1 MKFKERIFHAFSFE
15 LIALAIIVP
24 VVSFFSGT
32 QSFELAV
39 VGIGMSVFTVAWN
52 YAYNVMFDR
61 WFGASREGRSAK
73 IRVLHALGFEGGLIF
88 FTIPLIAW
96 YLQVG
101 LLAAVMIEAGFL
113 VFFFFYTAIFNW
125 LYDKYQPY
133 QWLFSRGIKGGNV
146 KGVCSKSE

>member
-1 MKFKERIFHAFSFE
+1 MNFKERIFHAFSFE

-24 VVSFFSGT
+24 VVSFFSGN
-32 QSFELAV
+32 QSYELAI

-52 YAYNVMFDR
+52 YVYNLMFDR
-61 WFGASREGRSAK
+61 WYGASRGGRSAK

-113 VFFFFYTAIFNW
+113 VFFFFYTAIFNL

-133 QWLFSRGIKGGNV
+133 QWLFSCALSNDRV
-146 KGVCSKSE
+146 KGARGKSQ

>member
-1 MKFKERIFHAFSFE
+1 MFHAFSFE

-32 QSFELAV
+32 QSYELAV
-39 VGIGMSVFTVAWN
+39 VGIGMSVFAVAWN
-52 YAYNVMFDR
+52 YVYNLMFDR
-61 WFGASREGRSAK
+61 WYGARREERSAK
-73 IRVLHALGFEGGLIF
+73 LRVLHALGFEGGLIF

-101 LLAAVMIEAGFL
+101 LLAAVVIEGGFL
-113 VFFFFYTAIFNW
+113 VFFFFYTTIFNW

-133 QWLFSRGIKGGNV
+133 QWLFSRGANNNSV
-146 KGVCSKSE
+146 KGVRGKSE

>member
-1 MKFKERIFHAFSFE
+1 MNFIERMFHAFSFE

-32 QSFELAV
+32 QSYELAV
-39 VGIGMSVFTVAWN
+39 VGIGMSVFAVAWN
-52 YAYNVMFDR
+52 YVYNLMFDR
-61 WFGASREGRSAK
+61 WYGARREERSAK
-73 IRVLHALGFEGGLIF
+73 LRVLHALGFEGGLIF

-101 LLAAVMIEAGFL
+101 LLAAVVIEGGFL
-113 VFFFFYTAIFNW
+113 VFFFFYTTIFNW

-133 QWLFSRGIKGGNV
+133 QWLFSRGANSDSV
-146 KGVCSKSE
+146 KGVRGKSE

>member
-1 MKFKERIFHAFSFE
+1 MFHAFSFE

-32 QSFELAV
+32 QSYELAV
-39 VGIGMSVFTVAWN
+39 VGIGMSVFAVAWN
-52 YAYNVMFDR
+52 YVYNLMFDR
-61 WFGASREGRSAK
+61 WYGARREERSAK
-73 IRVLHALGFEGGLIF
+73 LRVLHALGFEGGLIF

-101 LLAAVMIEAGFL
+101 LLAAVVIEGGFL
-113 VFFFFYTAIFNW
+113 VFFFFYTTIFNW

-133 QWLFSRGIKGGNV
+133 QWLFSRGANSDSV
-146 KGVCSKSE
+146 KGVRGKSE